1 MEEIFAK
8 VTEFCHNRLLQDG
21 ETMDYLE
28 NKRKINLESIN
39 KFQIGLFPKDLR
51 ELFQVVD
58 PKDLR
63 SAGIIKHAS
72 SSAFKTRNLVM
83 PIKDVYGDYIAF
95 AGRTLLSEEKRE
107 KKGIPKYINSVY
119 KKSHHLFGLNF
130 AKNSILEKGV
140 AYVVEGYFDVIMP
153 HQKGMNNV
161 VATCG
166 TFLSTRH
173 LALLSRYTDKIVI
186 ILDNEPD
193 AQEKAQ
199 KIVERRQHEGL
210 SVTAENP
217 LNDEA
222 KDIDE
227 YLRSHSVSELLA
239 SLEKGN
245 YDNIKPFWD

>member
-1 MEEIFAK
+1 MEEIFVK
-8 VTEFCHNRLLQDG
+8 VIEFCHNRLLKD
-21 ETMDYLE
+21 DKILKYL
-28 NKRKINLESIN
+28 KSDRKLSIESIN

-51 ELFQVVD
+51 EMFKIAD
-58 PKDLR
+58 AKDLR

-72 SSAFKTRNLVM
+72 SSVFKTRNLTI
-83 PIKDVYGDYIAF
+83 PIRDVYGNYIAL

-173 LALLSRYTDKIVI
+173 LALLSRYTDKIVV
-186 ILDNEPD
+186 
-193 AQEKAQ
+193 Q
-199 KIVERRQHEGL
+199 
-210 SVTAENP
+210 
-217 LNDEA
+217 
-222 KDIDE
+222 
-227 YLRSHSVSELLA
+227 
-239 SLEKGN
+239 
-245 YDNIKPFWD
+245 